1 MIYEDMVNFADECQ
15 ALAKRHSAKY
25 TLLISEDG
33 AKFSSTFDIQKF
45 SPRGEINNVPST
57 SKLVQARKK
66 PGRKAKKKW
75 PTSVTIEE

>member
-25 TLLISEDG
+25 TLLISEDS

-45 SPRGEINNVPST
+45 SPRGDVNNVPST

-66 PGRKAKKKW
+66 PGRKPAHKA
-75 PTSVTIEE
+75 